1 LKKFGGR
8 RVSPLASPRW
18 VSISTSRAS
27 CAAGWLATARS
38 CTCRL
43 IVEAEAASLSSNKA
57 AKHHEGS
64 DRVSWSQL
72 AISRAVA
79 VESSRGWRITKEKQA
94 HKIDMVVALGMAALA
109 AVKAQSEH
117 TYNWRGDWISG
128 PRRPTRLAAALPSD
142 GRLGG
147 GDDRWEDVVASERG
161 RKLQLIAIAV
171 VVQLQ
176 HGRTCRG

>member
-1 LKKFGGR
+1 MKKFGGR

-109 AVKAQSEH
+109 VKAQSEH

-128 PRRPTRLAAALPSD
+128 PGEPPDWLLHYLLTGGLAVVMIG
-142 GRLGG
+142 GRMLW
-147 GDDRWEDVVASERG
+147 RASEAG
-161 RKLQLIAIAV
+161 S
-171 VVQLQ
+171 
-176 HGRTCRG
+176 CS